1 MIILPSKG
9 LNQFINYKEN
19 KLDKKNVK
27 VEFINDI
34 NLIEKKQWDLCA
46 CPEAFKGEKII
57 DPFTTYNFIS
67 ALENSGSVGKGTGW
81 HSCHL
86 VVKIEKEIIA
96 VMPLYLK
103 GHSQGEYI
111 FDHNWAQAYNNFGG
125 NYYPKIQSAVPF
137 TPATGRRFLTKKGFE
152 KQGRDALEKGIINLA
167 LTNKL
172 SSAHITFCT
181 SFEAKKVS
189 DNNFLKRKTLQYH
202 WENKGFSN
210 FEDFLNSLS
219 SRKRK
224 TIKKERKIATSLFK
238 DNDGI
243 FSFTGS
249 QLRDKHWDSFWKFY
263 QDTGN
268 RKWGIP
274 YLTRDFFQ
282 IINECMPENI
292 LLFLAIENNTPI
304 AGALNFIGADTLY
317 GRYWGCSKYHS
328 CLHYELCYYQAI
340 DYALKN
346 RIKKVEAGAQ
356 GEHKISRGYLPSF
369 VYSLHWFSNKSFAS
383 AISEYLDKEEKVIN
397 QEYDILM
404 KTSPYKQL

>member
-1 MIILPSKG
+1 M
-9 LNQFINYKEN
+9 
-19 KLDKKNVK
+19 DKKNVK

-46 CPEAFKGEKII
+46 CPEVFKGEKII

-152 KQGRDALEKGIINLA
+152 KQGRDALERGIINLA
-167 LTNKL
+167 LNNKL

-282 IINECMPENI
+282 IINECMAENI

>member
-1 MIILPSKG
+1 M
-9 LNQFINYKEN
+9 
-19 KLDKKNVK
+19 DKKNVK

-111 FDHNWAQAYNNFGG
+111 FDHNWAQAFNNFGG

-152 KQGRDALEKGIINLA
+152 KQGRDALERGIINLA

-181 SFEAKKVS
+181 SFEAMKVS

-383 AISEYLDKEEKVIN
+383 AISEYLNKEEKVIN

>member
-1 MIILPSKG
+1 M
-9 LNQFINYKEN
+9 
-19 KLDKKNVK
+19 DKKNVK

-152 KQGRDALEKGIINLA
+152 KQGRDALERGIINLA
-167 LTNKL
+167 LNNHL

-340 DYALKN
+340 DYAVKN

-383 AISEYLDKEEKVIN
+383 AISEYLDKEDKVIN
-397 QEYDILM
+397 QEYNVLM

>member
-1 MIILPSKG
+1 M
-9 LNQFINYKEN
+9 
-19 KLDKKNVK
+19 DKKNVK

-86 VVKIEKEIIA
+86 VVKIEQEIIA

-152 KQGRDALEKGIINLA
+152 KQGRDALERGIINLV
-167 LTNKL
+167 LNNKL

-268 RKWGIP
+268 RKWGVP

-397 QEYDILM
+397 QEYDVLM

>member
-1 MIILPSKG
+1 M
-9 LNQFINYKEN
+9 
-19 KLDKKNVK
+19 DKKNVK

-152 KQGRDALEKGIINLA
+152 KQGRDALERGIINLA
-167 LTNKL
+167 LNNKL

-282 IINECMPENI
+282 IINECMSENI

>member
-1 MIILPSKG
+1 M
-9 LNQFINYKEN
+9 
-19 KLDKKNVK
+19 DKKNVK

-152 KQGRDALEKGIINLA
+152 KQGRDALERGIINLA
-167 LTNKL
+167 LNNKL

-340 DYALKN
+340 DYAVKN

-369 VYSLHWFSNKSFAS
+369 VYSLHWFSNKSFAN
-383 AISEYLDKEEKVIN
+383 AISAYLDKEEKVIN

>member
-1 MIILPSKG
+1 
-9 LNQFINYKEN
+9 
-19 KLDKKNVK
+19 LDKKNVK

-46 CPEAFKGEKII
+46 CPEVFKGEKII

-152 KQGRDALEKGIINLA
+152 KQGRDALERGIINLA
-167 LTNKL
+167 LNNKL

-397 QEYDILM
+397 QEYNILM

>member
-1 MIILPSKG
+1 M
-9 LNQFINYKEN
+9 
-19 KLDKKNVK
+19 DKKNVK

-152 KQGRDALEKGIINLA
+152 KQGRDALERGIINLA

-397 QEYDILM
+397 QEYNILM

>member
-1 MIILPSKG
+1 M
-9 LNQFINYKEN
+9 
-19 KLDKKNVK
+19 DKKNVK

-152 KQGRDALEKGIINLA
+152 KQGRDALERGIINLA
-167 LTNKL
+167 LNNKL

-181 SFEAKKVS
+181 SSEAKKVS

>member
-1 MIILPSKG
+1 M
-9 LNQFINYKEN
+9 
-19 KLDKKNVK
+19 DKNVK

-46 CPEAFKGEKII
+46 CPEVFKGKKII

-152 KQGRDALEKGIINLA
+152 KQGRDALERGIINLA
-167 LTNKL
+167 LNNKL

-369 VYSLHWFSNKSFAS
+369 VYSLHWFSNKSFGN
-383 AISEYLDKEEKVIN
+383 AISAYLDKEEKVIN

>member
-1 MIILPSKG
+1 M
-9 LNQFINYKEN
+9 
-19 KLDKKNVK
+19 DKKNVK

-152 KQGRDALEKGIINLA
+152 KQGRDALERGIINLA
-167 LTNKL
+167 LNNKL

-181 SFEAKKVS
+181 SFEAEKVS

>member
-1 MIILPSKG
+1 M
-9 LNQFINYKEN
+9 
-19 KLDKKNVK
+19 DKKNVK

-152 KQGRDALEKGIINLA
+152 KQGRDALERGIINLA
-167 LTNKL
+167 LNNKL

-249 QLRDKHWDSFWKFY
+249 QLRDKHWDSFWNFY

-268 RKWGIP
+268 KKWGTP
-274 YLTRDFFQ
+274 YLTRQFF
-282 IINECMPENI
+282 
-292 LLFLAIENNTPI
+292 
-304 AGALNFIGADTLY
+304 D
-317 GRYWGCSKYHS
+317 
-328 CLHYELCYYQAI
+328 
-340 DYALKN
+340 
-346 RIKKVEAGAQ
+346 
-356 GEHKISRGYLPSF
+356 KI
-369 VYSLHWFSNKSFAS
+369 V
-383 AISEYLDKEEKVIN
+383 
-397 QEYDILM
+397 
-404 KTSPYKQL
+404 

>member
-1 MIILPSKG
+1 M
-9 LNQFINYKEN
+9 
-19 KLDKKNVK
+19 DKKNVK

-46 CPEAFKGEKII
+46 CPEVFKGEKII

-152 KQGRDALEKGIINLA
+152 KQGRDALERGIINLA
-167 LTNKL
+167 LNNKL

-268 RKWGIP
+268 RKWGVP

-282 IINECMPENI
+282 IINECMAENI

>member
-1 MIILPSKG
+1 M
-9 LNQFINYKEN
+9 
-19 KLDKKNVK
+19 DKKNVK

-46 CPEAFKGEKII
+46 CPEVFKGEKII

-152 KQGRDALEKGIINLA
+152 KQGRDALERGIINLV
-167 LTNKL
+167 LNNKL

-397 QEYDILM
+397 QEYNVLM

>member
-1 MIILPSKG
+1 M
-9 LNQFINYKEN
+9 
-19 KLDKKNVK
+19 DKKNVK
-27 VEFINDI
+27 VEFIKDI
-34 NLIEKKQWDLCA
+34 NLIEKEQWDLCA
-46 CPEAFKGEKII
+46 CPESFKGEKII

-152 KQGRDALEKGIINLA
+152 KQGRDALERGIINLA
-167 LTNKL
+167 LNNKL

-369 VYSLHWFSNKSFAS
+369 VYSLHWFSNKSFGN
-383 AISEYLDKEEKVIN
+383 AISAYLDKEEKVIN

>member
-1 MIILPSKG
+1 M
-9 LNQFINYKEN
+9 
-19 KLDKKNVK
+19 DKKNVK

-152 KQGRDALEKGIINLA
+152 KQGRDALERGIINLA
-167 LTNKL
+167 LKNKL

-189 DNNFLKRKTLQYH
+189 VNNFLKRKTLQYH

-249 QLRDKHWDSFWKFY
+249 QLRDKHWDSFWNFY

-274 YLTRDFFQ
+274 YLTRNFFQ
-282 IINECMPENI
+282 IINECMPESI
-292 LLFLAIENNTPI
+292 LLFLAIENNKPI

-397 QEYDILM
+397 QEYDVLM

>member
-1 MIILPSKG
+1 M
-9 LNQFINYKEN
+9 
-19 KLDKKNVK
+19 DKKNVK

-152 KQGRDALEKGIINLA
+152 KQGRDALERGIINLA
-167 LTNKL
+167 LNNKL

-202 WENKGFSN
+202 CENKGFSN

>member
-1 MIILPSKG
+1 M
-9 LNQFINYKEN
+9 
-19 KLDKKNVK
+19 DKKNVK

-46 CPEAFKGEKII
+46 CPEIFKGEKII

-152 KQGRDALEKGIINLA
+152 KQGRDALERGIINLA
-167 LTNKL
+167 LNNKL

>member
-1 MIILPSKG
+1 M
-9 LNQFINYKEN
+9 
-19 KLDKKNVK
+19 DKKNVK

-46 CPEAFKGEKII
+46 CPEVFKGEKII

-152 KQGRDALEKGIINLA
+152 KQGRDALERGIINLA
-167 LTNKL
+167 LNNKL

-202 WENKGFSN
+202 WENKGFCN

-317 GRYWGCSKYHS
+317 GRYWGCSKYQS

-397 QEYDILM
+397 QEYDDLM
-404 KTSPYKQL
+404 KTSPFKQL

>member
-1 MIILPSKG
+1 M
-9 LNQFINYKEN
+9 
-19 KLDKKNVK
+19 DKKNVK

-152 KQGRDALEKGIINLA
+152 KQGRDALKRGIINLA
-167 LTNKL
+167 LNNKL

-202 WENKGFSN
+202 WENKGVSN

-369 VYSLHWFSNKSFAS
+369 VYSLHWFSNKSFGN
-383 AISEYLDKEEKVIN
+383 AISAYLDKEEKVIN

>member
-1 MIILPSKG
+1 
-9 LNQFINYKEN
+9 
-19 KLDKKNVK
+19 
-27 VEFINDI
+27 
-34 NLIEKKQWDLCA
+34 
-46 CPEAFKGEKII
+46 
-57 DPFTTYNFIS
+57 
-67 ALENSGSVGKGTGW
+67 LENSGSVGKGTGW

-111 FDHNWAQAYNNFGG
+111 FDHNWAQAFNNFGG

-152 KQGRDALEKGIINLA
+152 KQGRDALERGIINLA
-167 LTNKL
+167 LNNKL

-397 QEYDILM
+397 QEYNVLM

>member
-9 LNQFINYKEN
+9 LNQFRNYKEI

-34 NLIEKKQWDLCA
+34 NLIQKKQWDLCA
-46 CPEAFKGEKII
+46 CPEALKGEKTI
-57 DPFTTYNFIS
+57 DPFTTYDFIS

-111 FDHNWAQAYNNFGG
+111 FDHNWAQAYHNFGG
-125 NYYPKIQSAVPF
+125 NYYPKLQSAVPF

-152 KQGRDALEKGIINLA
+152 KQGRDALERGIINLA
-167 LTNKL
+167 LNNKL

-189 DNNFLKRKTLQYH
+189 ENNFLKRKTLQYH

-224 TIKKERKIATSLFK
+224 TIKKERKLATSLFK
-238 DNDGI
+238 NNDGI
-243 FSFTGS
+243 YNFTGS
-249 QLRDKHWDSFWKFY
+249 QLKDKHWDSFWKFY

-282 IINECMPENI
+282 IINESMPEKI
-292 LLFLAIENNTPI
+292 LLILAIENNTPI

-383 AISEYLDKEEKVIN
+383 AISEYLDKEEKVID

-404 KTSPYKQL
+404 KTSPYKQI

>member
-9 LNQFINYKEN
+9 LNQFRNYKEI

-34 NLIEKKQWDLCA
+34 NLIQKKQWDLCA
-46 CPEAFKGEKII
+46 CPEALKGEKTI
-57 DPFTTYNFIS
+57 DPFTTYDFIS

-111 FDHNWAQAYNNFGG
+111 FDHNWAQAYHNFGG
-125 NYYPKIQSAVPF
+125 NYYPKLQSAVPF

-152 KQGRDALEKGIINLA
+152 KQGRDALERGIINLA
-167 LTNKL
+167 LNNKL

-189 DNNFLKRKTLQYH
+189 ENNFLKRKTLQYH

-224 TIKKERKIATSLFK
+224 TIKKERKLATSLFK
-238 DNDGI
+238 NNDGI
-243 FSFTGS
+243 YNFTGS
-249 QLRDKHWDSFWKFY
+249 QLKDKHWDSFWKFY

-268 RKWGIP
+268 RKWGVP

-282 IINECMPENI
+282 IINESMPEKI
-292 LLFLAIENNTPI
+292 LLILAIENNTPI

-397 QEYDILM
+397 QEYDVLM

>member
-1 MIILPSKG
+1 M
-9 LNQFINYKEN
+9 
-19 KLDKKNVK
+19 DKKNVK

-46 CPEAFKGEKII
+46 CPEVFKGEKII

-152 KQGRDALEKGIINLA
+152 KQGRDALERGIINLA
-167 LTNKL
+167 LNNKL

-282 IINECMPENI
+282 IINESMPENI

-369 VYSLHWFSNKSFAS
+369 VYSLHWFSSKSFAS

-397 QEYDILM
+397 QEYDVLM

>member
-1 MIILPSKG
+1 M
-9 LNQFINYKEN
+9 
-19 KLDKKNVK
+19 DKKNVK

-152 KQGRDALEKGIINLA
+152 KQGRDALERGIINLA
-167 LTNKL
+167 LNNKL

-181 SFEAKKVS
+181 SFEAKKIS
-189 DNNFLKRKTLQYH
+189 DNNFLRRKTLQYH

-383 AISEYLDKEEKVIN
+383 AISEYLDKEEKIIN
-397 QEYDILM
+397 QEYDVLM

>member
-1 MIILPSKG
+1 M
-9 LNQFINYKEN
+9 
-19 KLDKKNVK
+19 DKKNVK

-137 TPATGRRFLTKKGFE
+137 TPVTGRRFLTKKGFE
-152 KQGRDALEKGIINLA
+152 KQGRDALERGIINLA
-167 LTNKL
+167 LNNKL

-202 WENKGFSN
+202 WENKGFGN

-249 QLRDKHWDSFWKFY
+249 QLRNKHWDSFWKFY

-282 IINECMPENI
+282 IINESMPENI
-292 LLFLAIENNTPI
+292 LLFLAIENNIPI

-397 QEYDILM
+397 EEYDILM

>member
-1 MIILPSKG
+1 M
-9 LNQFINYKEN
+9 
-19 KLDKKNVK
+19 DKKNVK

-152 KQGRDALEKGIINLA
+152 KQGRDALERGIINLA
-167 LTNKL
+167 LNNKL

-189 DNNFLKRKTLQYH
+189 DNNFMKRKTLQYH

-282 IINECMPENI
+282 IINESMPENI

>member
-1 MIILPSKG
+1 M
-9 LNQFINYKEN
+9 
-19 KLDKKNVK
+19 DKKNVK

-152 KQGRDALEKGIINLA
+152 KQGRDALERGIINLA
-167 LTNKL
+167 LNNKL

-181 SFEAKKVS
+181 SFEAKKISV
-189 DNNFLKRKTLQYH
+189 NNFLRRKTLQYH

>member
-1 MIILPSKG
+1 M
-9 LNQFINYKEN
+9 
-19 KLDKKNVK
+19 DKKNVK

-152 KQGRDALEKGIINLA
+152 KQGRDALERGIINLA
-167 LTNKL
+167 LNNIL

-397 QEYDILM
+397 QEYNVLM

>member
-1 MIILPSKG
+1 M
-9 LNQFINYKEN
+9 
-19 KLDKKNVK
+19 DKKNVK

-86 VVKIEKEIIA
+86 VVKIQKEIIA

-152 KQGRDALEKGIINLA
+152 KQGRDALERGIINLA
-167 LTNKL
+167 LNNKL

-224 TIKKERKIATSLFK
+224 TIKKERNIATSLFK
-238 DNDGI
+238 NNDGI

>member
-1 MIILPSKG
+1 M
-9 LNQFINYKEN
+9 
-19 KLDKKNVK
+19 DKKNVK

-152 KQGRDALEKGIINLA
+152 KQGRDALERGIINLA
-167 LTNKL
+167 LNNKL

-189 DNNFLKRKTLQYH
+189 DNNFLRRKTLQYH

-397 QEYDILM
+397 QEYDVLM
-404 KTSPYKQL
+404 KRSPYKQL

>member
-1 MIILPSKG
+1 VIILPSKG
-9 LNQFINYKEN
+9 LNQFRNYKEI

-34 NLIEKKQWDLCA
+34 NLIQKKQWDLCA
-46 CPEAFKGEKII
+46 CPEALKGEKTI
-57 DPFTTYNFIS
+57 DPFTTYDFIS

-111 FDHNWAQAYNNFGG
+111 FDHNWAQAYHNFGG
-125 NYYPKIQSAVPF
+125 NYYPKLQSAVPF

-152 KQGRDALEKGIINLA
+152 KQGRDALERGIINLA
-167 LTNKL
+167 LNNKL

-189 DNNFLKRKTLQYH
+189 ENNFLKRKTLQYH

-383 AISEYLDKEEKVIN
+383 AISEYLDKEEKVID

>member
-1 MIILPSKG
+1 M
-9 LNQFINYKEN
+9 
-19 KLDKKNVK
+19 DKKNVK

-152 KQGRDALEKGIINLA
+152 KQGRDALERGIINLA

>member
-1 MIILPSKG
+1 M
-9 LNQFINYKEN
+9 
-19 KLDKKNVK
+19 DKKNVK

-46 CPEAFKGEKII
+46 CPESFKGDKII

-152 KQGRDALEKGIINLA
+152 KQGRDALERGIINLA
-167 LTNKL
+167 LNNKL

-282 IINECMPENI
+282 IINECMAENI

>member
-1 MIILPSKG
+1 M
-9 LNQFINYKEN
+9 
-19 KLDKKNVK
+19 DKKNVK

-152 KQGRDALEKGIINLA
+152 KQGRDALERGIINLA
-167 LTNKL
+167 LNNKL

-189 DNNFLKRKTLQYH
+189 DNNFLRRKTLQYH

-282 IINECMPENI
+282 IINESMSENI

>member
-1 MIILPSKG
+1 M
-9 LNQFINYKEN
+9 
-19 KLDKKNVK
+19 DKKNVK

-152 KQGRDALEKGIINLA
+152 KQGRDALERGIINLA
-167 LTNKL
+167 LNNKL

-189 DNNFLKRKTLQYH
+189 DNNFLRRKTLQYH

-274 YLTRDFFQ
+274 YLTRDFFR

-397 QEYDILM
+397 QEYNILM

>member
-1 MIILPSKG
+1 M
-9 LNQFINYKEN
+9 
-19 KLDKKNVK
+19 DKKNVK

-152 KQGRDALEKGIINLA
+152 KQGRDALERGIINLA
-167 LTNKL
+167 LNNKL

-292 LLFLAIENNTPI
+292 LLFLAIENNIPI

-397 QEYDILM
+397 EEYDILM